1 MFQSS
6 RFLSLSL
13 NLELG
18 TLQLKTK
25 AMHRISI
32 LILLIVLSFACA
44 KKQNESTNL
53 TVKDIPLLLDRNE
66 AIQNGQE
73 WSDVQS
79 YYGTSR
85 QALLNDP
92 KDYEAALK
100 LVYVFVNEARIT
112 GEHGHYYPAALQMCD
127 YIMKNNELE
136 KDLKFRTLAAKA
148 GVELSLHDFKKALQT
163 GTEAMN
169 LNPYNAQNYGVLVDA
184 NVELGNYEEAVKMAD
199 KMVSIRPD
207 LRSYA
212 RVSYLREIHGDVDG
226 AIEAMKMAV
235 DAGFPGQ
242 EQTCW
247 ARLTLGNLYQQYGQL
262 DAAEGEYN
270 TILKER
276 PKYPFA
282 IAALAEIAVKR
293 KEYAKGEKLLKEAA
307 EIIPEVGFYEEL
319 ARLYKTQGKEDACKQ
334 TLDEIW
340 PMLADDEAH
349 GHNMNLE
356 YANIYAD
363 LTGDLDKALQYALK
377 EYEIRPDNID
387 VNRKLALIYQE
398 MGNGSKALEHMSK
411 ASKTNSKH
419 PELKQLA
426 IKG

>member
-1 MFQSS
+1 
-6 RFLSLSL
+6 
-13 NLELG
+13 
-18 TLQLKTK
+18 
-25 AMHRISI
+25 MHRISI
-32 LILLIVLSFACA
+32 LILFLAFTFACA
-44 KKQNESTNL
+44 KKQKESATL

-85 QALLNDP
+85 QALLENP

-112 GEHGHYYPAALQMCD
+112 GEHGHYYPAALKMSD
-127 YIMKNNELE
+127 YILQKPELE
-136 KDLKFRTLAAKA
+136 KDLQFRAMAAKA
-148 GVELSLHDFKKALQT
+148 GVQLSLHDFKNALKT

-184 NVELGNYEEAVKMAD
+184 NVELGNYDEAVKMAD

-242 EQTCW
+242 EHTCW
-247 ARLTLGNLYQQYGQL
+247 ARLTLGNLYKQYGNL

-276 PKYPFA
+276 PNYPFA
-282 IAALAEIAVKR
+282 VAALAEIAVER
-293 KEYAKGEKLLKEAA
+293 KKYGEAEKLFKDAA
-307 EIIPEVGFYEEL
+307 NIIPEVGFYEEL
-319 ARLYKTQGKEDACKQ
+319 ARLYKAQGKDEACKK
-334 TLDEIW
+334 TLAEIW

-356 YANIYAD
+356 YASIYAD
-363 LTGDLDKALQYALK
+363 IVGDLNKALKYALK
-377 EYEIRPDNID
+377 EYEIRPENID
-387 VNRKLALIYQE
+387 VNRKLALIYQD
-398 MGNGSKALEHMSK
+398 MGNSAKALEHMTK
-411 ASKTNSKH
+411 AAKTNSKH

>member
-1 MFQSS
+1 MY
-6 RFLSLSL
+6 
-13 NLELG
+13 
-18 TLQLKTK
+18 
-25 AMHRISI
+25 RISFLL
-32 LILLIVLSFACA
+32 LILFFSFACA
-44 KKQNESTNL
+44 KKQNDQTTLSVNN
-53 TVKDIPLLLDRNE
+53 IPLLLDRNE

-85 QALLNDP
+85 QALLANP
-92 KDYEAALK
+92 EDYEAALK

-112 GEHGHYYPAALQMCD
+112 GEHGHYYPAALKMTE
-127 YIMKNNELE
+127 YILNKSELE
-136 KDLKFRTLAAKA
+136 KDLKFRALAAKA
-148 GVELSLHDFKKALQT
+148 GVQLSLHDFKNALKT

-226 AIEAMKMAV
+226 AIEAMKLAV

-247 ARLTLGNLYQQYGQL
+247 SRLTLGNLYKQYGQL
-262 DAAEGEYN
+262 DAAEGEYR
-270 TILKER
+270 TILQER

-282 IAALAEIAVKR
+282 IAALAEVAIER
-293 KEYAKGEKLLKEAA
+293 KKYGEAEQLLKDAA
-307 EIIPEVGFYEEL
+307 NIIPEVGFYEEL
-319 ARLYKTQGKEDACKQ
+319 AKVYKLQGKKEACEKTVQ
-334 TLDEIW
+334 EIW

-356 YANIYAD
+356 YASIYAD
-363 LTGDLDKALQYALK
+363 LVGDLKKALKYALK

-387 VNRKLALIYQE
+387 VNRKLALIYQD
-398 MGNGSKALEHMSK
+398 MGNSSKAVEHMAK
-411 ASKTNSKH
+411 AAKTNSKH

>member
-1 MFQSS
+1 
-6 RFLSLSL
+6 
-13 NLELG
+13 
-18 TLQLKTK
+18 
-25 AMHRISI
+25 MHRIN
-32 LILLIVLSFACA
+32 LLLFLFLFAFACA
-44 KKQNESTNL
+44 KKQNESNTL
-53 TVKDIPLLLDRNE
+53 TVSEIPLLLDRNE

-79 YYGTSR
+79 HYGTAR
-85 QALLNDP
+85 QALLNDA

-100 LVYVFVNEARIT
+100 LVYVYVNEARIT
-112 GEHGHYYPAALQMCD
+112 GEHGHYYPAALKMSD
-127 YIMKNNELE
+127 YILTQPSLE
-136 KDLKFRTLAAKA
+136 KDLQFRALAAKA
-148 GVELSLHDFKKALQT
+148 GVQLSLHDFKNALKT

-184 NVELGNYEEAVKMAD
+184 NVELGNYAEAVKMAD

-212 RVSYLREIHGDVDG
+212 RVSYLREIHGDVGG

-247 ARLTLGNLYQQYGQL
+247 SRLTLGNLYKQYGNL
-262 DAAEGEYN
+262 DAAEGEYR
-270 TILKER
+270 TILAER

-282 IAALAEIAVKR
+282 IAALAEVAAER
-293 KEYAKGEKLLKEAA
+293 KQYAEAEKLFKEAA
-307 EIIPEVGFYEEL
+307 GIIPEVGFYEEL
-319 ARLYKTQGKEDACKQ
+319 ARLYKAQGKTEACAKVVN
-334 TLDEIW
+334 EIW

-356 YANIYAD
+356 YASIYAD
-363 LTGDLDKALQYALK
+363 LVGDLKKALNYALK
-377 EYEIRPDNID
+377 EYNIRPENID

-398 MGNGSKALEHMSK
+398 MGNSAKAVAHMQK
-411 ASKTNSKH
+411 AAKTNSKH
-419 PELKQLA
+419 PEMKLLA
-426 IKG
+426 VKG

>member
-1 MFQSS
+1 
-6 RFLSLSL
+6 
-13 NLELG
+13 
-18 TLQLKTK
+18 
-25 AMHRISI
+25 MHRISI
-32 LILLIVLSFACA
+32 LILLLAFTFACA
-44 KKQNESTNL
+44 KKQTESATL

-85 QALLNDP
+85 QALLDNP

-112 GEHGHYYPAALQMCD
+112 GEHGHYYPAALKMSD
-127 YIMKNNELE
+127 YILQKPELE
-136 KDLKFRTLAAKA
+136 KDLKFRALAAKA
-148 GVELSLHDFKKALQT
+148 GVQLSLHDFKNALQT

-184 NVELGNYEEAVKMAD
+184 NVELGNYDEAVKMAD

-242 EQTCW
+242 EHTCW
-247 ARLTLGNLYQQYGQL
+247 ARLTLGNLYKQYGNL

-282 IAALAEIAVKR
+282 VAALAEIAVER
-293 KEYAKGEKLLKEAA
+293 KNYAEAEKLFKDATN
-307 EIIPEVGFYEEL
+307 IIPEVGFYEEL
-319 ARLYKTQGKEDACKQ
+319 ARLYKTQGKDEACKK

-356 YANIYAD
+356 YASIYAD
-363 LTGDLDKALQYALK
+363 IVGDLNKALKYALK
-377 EYEIRPDNID
+377 EYEIRPENID
-387 VNRKLALIYQE
+387 VNRKLALIYQD
-398 MGNGSKALEHMSK
+398 MGNSSKALEHMTK
-411 ASKTNSKH
+411 AAKTNSKH